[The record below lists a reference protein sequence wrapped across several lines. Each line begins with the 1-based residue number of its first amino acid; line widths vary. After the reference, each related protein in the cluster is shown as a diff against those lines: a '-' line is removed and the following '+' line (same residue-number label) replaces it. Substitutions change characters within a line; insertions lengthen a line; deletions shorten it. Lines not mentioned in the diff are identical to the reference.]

1 MRTTVTPIP
10 TRRLMALMMGTALLL
25 AGCATDKPVSNTLFD
40 FGPATSAAAAG
51 APIGAVVV
59 TDVTGSAAL
68 DSERMYYRLAY
79 ADALEA
85 RSYANSRW
93 AATPLQLITQ
103 RIKVRL
109 AQSGAKVLS
118 ATDASNG
125 VPLLRIEV
133 DDFNHTFDSAAAS
146 HGDLALRASLFRG
159 HTLVDQRTFRRSTPA
174 AVANA
179 AGGAAALAASTDAV
193 AADILLWLGA
203 LPAAQR

>member
-1 MRTTVTPIP
+1 MRTSVNPIP
-10 TRRLMALMMGTALLL
+10 TRRLMALMLGTALLL
-25 AGCATDKPVSNTLFD
+25 AGCASDKPASNTMFD
-40 FGPATSAAAAG
+40 FGPATPAAASA

-59 TDVTGSAAL
+59 ADVTGSAAL
-68 DSERMYYRLAY
+68 DGERMYYRLAY

-133 DDFNHTFDSAAAS
+133 DDFNHTFDSATAS

-159 HTLVDQRTFRRSTPA
+159 HTLVDQKTFRRSTSA
-174 AVANA
+174 GANA
-179 AGGAAALAASTDAV
+179 ASGAAALAASTDAV